1 MKFCLI
7 EDQRK
12 TFPVRLPHLGDAR
25 LVSFVSTEP

>member
-7 EDQRK
+7 EDQRE

-25 LVSFVSTEP
+25 LVGFVSTKT